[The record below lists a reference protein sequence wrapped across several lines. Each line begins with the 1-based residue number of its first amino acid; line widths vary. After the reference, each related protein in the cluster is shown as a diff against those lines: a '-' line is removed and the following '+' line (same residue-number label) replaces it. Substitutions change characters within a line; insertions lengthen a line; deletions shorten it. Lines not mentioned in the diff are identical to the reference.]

1 MSSAP
6 RALGKENSMPIIGLA
21 FLLLLLAVP
30 AAAGPLDH
38 PGYTKA
44 FSCSACHGFAG
55 NSRSATMPI
64 LAGMNATYVKKA
76 LQDYASGKRPS
87 PEMEPYA
94 KMGVQLGA
102 DDVASYFASQTK
114 IPTPIAADAA
124 VAGLLGVGGAI
135 VMIPL
140 LLYVPPLLGVGAL
153 DMRSVTGVTIVQ
165 VFVAALSGMIA
176 HRRGRAVHLRL
187 AWIGGTAMAI
197 GMLSGAL
204 VSALV
209 PDVVELAVFA
219 LMATAAAVLMFLPL
233 ETVGIPL
240 F

>member
-6 RALGKENSMPIIGLA
+6 RAVGKENSMPIIGLA

-94 KMGVQLGA
+94 KMAVQLGI

-124 VAGLLGVGGAI
+124 A
-135 VMIPL
+135 
-140 LLYVPPLLGVGAL
+140 
-153 DMRSVTGVTIVQ
+153 VT
-165 VFVAALSGMIA
+165 
-176 HRRGRAVHLRL
+176 RGRIASQPCVVCH
-187 AWIGGTAMAI
+187 
-197 GMLSGAL
+197 GAGKGDP
-204 VSALV
+204 SKGV
-209 PDVVELAVFA
+209 PDL
-219 LMATAAAVLMFLPL
+219 TGQPAAYLQSQML
-233 ETVGIPL
+233 L
-240 F
+240 FKA